1 MLQQLQGS
9 THFMASQI
17 LQNVVSVLHR
27 FQLYFQLKLL
37 ALVKIWEASRSSRT
51 TTWGGH
57 VYENNQ
63 KCNNFLENFVYTL
76 WLLSIRGCRS
86 FLPFLQVQ
94 NTKAAPFILDIFPP
108 ITKWTRNKAWFGCVT
123 NNRFQLSAVST
134 LTPLQPNP
142 NCSLP
147 FRTYS
152 SQNLPWKGY
161 SLGELVSLA
170 PPAKLRYC
178 PGGLWRPFCSLPA
191 TALQSQA
198 MHRHST
204 CTTRSLLPALLGWVL
219 YRWKTTLTARDSC
232 SSGFHSKFCQRRFSN
247 VTVMI

>member
-1 MLQQLQGS
+1 
-9 THFMASQI
+9 MASQI

-37 ALVKIWEASRSSRT
+37 ALVKVREASRSSRT

-76 WLLSIRGCRS
+76 WLLSNRGCRS

-94 NTKAAPFILDIFPP
+94 NTKAALFILDIFPP

-152 SQNLPWKGY
+152 SQKLPWKGY

-178 PGGLWRPFCSLPA
+178 PGGLWRPFCSLQRLLYNRKLCTD
-191 TALQSQA
+191 TAHVL
-198 MHRHST
+198 H
-204 CTTRSLLPALLGWVL
+204 AL
-219 YRWKTTLTARDSC
+219 
-232 SSGFHSKFCQRRFSN
+232 FCQLCSGGYCIDERPHWQQETAAPQVSTASFARGDSP
-247 VTVMI
+247 MLQ